1 MRNVIPMNMQ
11 NYTLSWKIFII
22 TNYPF
27 YTTHISSIPC
37 DINRD
42 TATFL
47 FSYVSRAR
55 SNKHWFWEGNGVSHS
70 FIIWSISQDIYIWT
84 IYKFVMYT
92 VVYVYI
98 FVHVYKF
105 LISEYAK
112 TLCIISTSRLICTL
126 DRQRLVS
133 KYLIKA
139 YTLDIMFRL
148 YHWKDTSIFFVW
160 D

>member
-11 NYTLSWKIFII
+11 NYTLSRKIFII

-27 YTTHISSIPC
+27 YTKHISSIPC

-42 TATFL
+42 MATFL

-55 SNKHWFWEGNGVSHS
+55 SNKHWFWEGNGGIT
-70 FIIWSISQDIYIWT
+70 FFYYLKYFARYIDIDQIQIWNVYRCL
-84 IYKFVMYT
+84 IYKY
-92 VVYVYI
+92 
-98 FVHVYKF
+98 VYKF

-112 TLCIISTSRLICTL
+112 ILCIISTSRLICTL